1 MLQGREAL
9 DWPAQCAV
17 RAAFFDTRRVMN
29 LRQLEYFLAVAKAR
43 SLTLAAA
50 ELGVAQPTLTK
61 SIRAL
66 ESELGVK
73 LFLRQ
78 PRGVELTSYGVSLQ
92 RHAQTLSVQ
101 LRDAIREMRSLQDG
115 MSGEVTIGAGPA
127 WLRRLLPLAVART
140 VERNPAI
147 RVRVDGGFDDVLLRA
162 LGRGE
167 VDFVVAE
174 VPSPE
179 SAKDFKVIPLTSDRL
194 GIACRAGHP
203 LTRMKRVTL
212 RRLLDYPWSMPPLS
226 TRTTRRLRA
235 LFIAAD
241 LGPPEITVVTESM
254 AFLVQT
260 VLNSDAITLTVEST
274 LGMPEA
280 EGLRLVTVAGLEPS
294 RVAGVV
300 LRKDGFLSP
309 AAEAIVEELKRIC
322 ALEPTN

>member
-1 MLQGREAL
+1 MR
-9 DWPAQCAV
+9 
-17 RAAFFDTRRVMN
+17 

-43 SLTLAAA
+43 SLTLAAS

-66 ESELGVK
+66 EAELGVS
-73 LFLRQ
+73 LFRRQ
-78 PRGVELTSYGVSLQ
+78 PRGVELTSYGESLLH
-92 RHAQTLSVQ
+92 HAQTLNVQ
-101 LRDAIREMRSLQDG
+101 ISDAVKELRSLQEG
-115 MSGEVTIGAGPA
+115 MAGSVAIGAGPA

-140 VERNPAI
+140 VKRNPAI

-162 LGRGE
+162 LSRGE
-167 VDFVVAE
+167 VDLVVAE

-179 SAKDFKVIPLTSDRL
+179 HTRNYKVIPLTSDRL

-212 RRLLDYPWSMPPLS
+212 RHLHDYPWSMPPLS

-241 LGPPEITVVTESM
+241 LAPPEITVETESM

-260 VLNSDAITLTVEST
+260 VLNSDAITLTVAST
-274 LGMPEA
+274 IDMPEA
-280 EGLRLVTVAGLEPS
+280 EGLRLVTVAGMEP
-294 RVAGVV
+294 RREAGVV

-309 AAEAIVEELKRIC
+309 AAEAIVDELKRIC

>member
-1 MLQGREAL
+1 MH
-9 DWPAQCAV
+9 
-17 RAAFFDTRRVMN
+17 

-50 ELGVAQPTLTK
+50 ELGVAQPTLTR
-61 SIRAL
+61 SMRAL
-66 ESELGVK
+66 ETELGVK
-73 LFLRQ
+73 LFRRQ
-78 PRGVELTSYGVSLQ
+78 PRGVELTSYGESLF
-92 RHAQTLSVQ
+92 RHAETLNVQ
-101 LRDAIREMRSLQDG
+101 LSDAIKELRFLQDG
-115 MSGEVTIGAGPA
+115 MAGSVAIGAGPA

-140 VERNPAI
+140 VKRNPAI

-162 LGRGE
+162 LSRGD
-167 VDFVVAE
+167 VDLVVAE

-179 SAKDFKVIPLTSDRL
+179 NAKDYKVIPLTSDRL
-194 GIACRAGHP
+194 GVACRAGHP

-212 RRLLDYPWSMPPLS
+212 NHLLDYPWSMPPLS

-241 LGPPEITVVTESM
+241 LAPPEIAVETESM

-260 VLNSDAITLTVEST
+260 VLNSDAITLTVAST
-274 LGMPEA
+274 IDMPEA
-280 EGLRLVTVAGLEPS
+280 KGLRLVRVAGLEP
-294 RVAGVV
+294 RREAGVV

-309 AAEAIVEELKRIC
+309 AAAAIVDELKRIC